1 MSTAALSPGADG
13 PAAPVAG
20 GRPLL
25 RQVLRE
31 RRRPA
36 VVSTLGGVVHQTCE
50 AFVPVLIGV
59 LVDRAIERRDAG
71 ELVLWIVVLALLF
84 AVLTTAYRVQLLT
97 LVGGLE
103 HGEHD
108 LRTALARRI
117 LAAAGIA
124 APPRPGAVRSDVGGS
139 AGAQVTVAGSD
150 ARRTVDVLEAV
161 SVGGA
166 AIAAIVVTAA
176 VLLATSLPLGLLVL
190 LGTPPLLYALQL
202 LARPLERRSGVD
214 QARAAEAA
222 GVATDLASGLRVL
235 KGIGAE
241 RAGAERYRVASR
253 RALDAAVR
261 AGVAQNLLLGANVLI
276 SGAFLAVV
284 AWVGGRLALDGTI
297 SIGELVA
304 AVGLTQFLV
313 GPLQRLAF
321 ASTLLAESR
330 AAADR
335 VSALL
340 DAAPDRDDPRSAD
353 HDDAPPPRSAVALAV
368 APTAAGTPAL
378 DVAPGEHLG
387 VATADPAV
395 STALVHLLAHRGEA
409 PPGALRVDGAPTS
422 DLALDAARGLVLVAD
437 HDAALFSGTVRD
449 NVLAAAAAGLD
460 LDAVLDASGADE
472 AVRAI
477 PGGLDGQVGERGR
490 SLSGG
495 QRQRVALARAL
506 AAAPPVLVLHE
517 PTTAVDA
524 VTEARIASGVRRLRD
539 GRTTVVV
546 ATSPSL
552 LAACDRVVLLGGDG
566 VLAEGTHAELVER
579 EDAYRAAVLS

>member
-1 MSTAALSPGADG
+1 M
-13 PAAPVAG
+13 PAAG

-84 AVLTTAYRVQLLT
+84 ALLTTAYRVQLLT

-103 HGEHD
+103 RGEHD
-108 LRTALARRI
+108 LRTALARRV

-124 APPRPGAVRSDVGGS
+124 APPRPGAVRADVGGS

-276 SGAFLAVV
+276 SGAFLAIV

-340 DAAPDRDDPRSAD
+340 QAAPDREDPRA
-353 HDDAPPPRSAVALAV
+353 AEPARGRAEAVPSAVALAV
-368 APTAAGTPAL
+368 APTPAGTPGL
-378 DVAPGEHLG
+378 QVAAGEHLG
-387 VATADPAV
+387 VVAADPAA
-395 STALVHLLAHRGEA
+395 SSALVDLLAHRGEA
-409 PPGALRVDGAPTS
+409 PPGALRVDGRPTS
-422 DLALDAARGLVLVAD
+422 DLALDDARGLVLVAD

-449 NVLAAAAAGLD
+449 NVLAAAGPVHD
-460 LDAVLDASGADE
+460 LAAVLDASGADE

-506 AAAPPVLVLHE
+506 AASPPVLVLHE

-539 GRTTVVV
+539 GATTVVV

-552 LAACDRVVLLGGDG
+552 LAACDRVVLLGDDG
-566 VLAEGTHAELVER
+566 VVAEGTHAELVQR